1 MAPMDRSLAISK
13 LVALSAGA
21 ALARRQFETTATV
34 KKGADKE
41 QAESG
46 LSAHEG

>member
-21 ALARRQFETTATV
+21 ALARRQL